1 MKASKILVVLLL
13 IALLTAACGGEAEP
27 APTVQSDTPAESSAA
42 AAASIP
48 DTTLA
53 EDFEDALTI
62 KNQLI
67 LGTIRLEGTE
77 KAVTADQAKMLL
89 PLWQAY
95 RSLTASGTA
104 ATEETEAIQ
113 QQILDELS
121 PEQVTAIAALQL
133 TNENLQT
140 YYVEIGVAEEKD
152 PTLTPE
158 VVDGGVPMKDLSPEA
173 KATAQAERG
182 IVPSSSGRGTI
193 MMDKIVELLEA
204 K

>member
-1 MKASKILVVLLL
+1 MKASKILAVLLL
-13 IALLTAACGGEAEP
+13 IVLLTAACGGEADP
-27 APTVQSDTPAESSAA
+27 APTVQSDTPAESSAP
-42 AAASIP
+42 AAASVS
-48 DTTLA
+48 DTLID
-53 EDFEDALTI
+53 DFEDALTI

-121 PEQVTAIAALQL
+121 PEQIAAIAALQL

-140 YYVEIGVAEEKD
+140 YYGEIGVAEEKD

-158 VVDGGVPMKDLSPEA
+158 VVDGAVPMKDLSPEA

-182 IVPSSSGRGTI
+182 IVPSRSGRGTI